1 MNKREFIKEL
11 SKITNLTEDKCA
23 VINDVLED
31 TFIIGKNSKDKI
43 LAKIKDKLN
52 LTDEQV
58 DDIYNKAMSII
69 AKGIKDKIKNPFKS
83 IEE

>member
-11 SKITNLTEDKCA
+11 SEITNLTEDKCA

-31 TFIIGKNSKDKI
+31 TFIIGKNSKEKI
-43 LAKIKDKLN
+43 LSKIKDKLN

-69 AKGIKDKIKNPFKS
+69 TKELKDKIKHTFKS